1 MATSTVSMTN
11 NLSTD
16 GAFQTFNSAINTA
29 ILAMGWVASSDTGQM
44 NPATQVRTGI
54 STSAG
59 YIIYRMDDALQAT
72 CPVFLK
78 ILFGQGG
85 TATMYRLI
93 IQVANSTNGAGTLT
107 GNISTAWTF
116 TSTGTTA
123 ALNCYFS
130 GTTARLQI
138 ALFPSTTTAQ
148 MMLSIERDKDANG
161 ADQNLGFHIINYG
174 IGNVWNQQYIPAVA
188 YGPPCVAEAKA
199 CTLISS
205 QASQGSGGSTGVGVI
220 RPVAGAMRNPG
231 IGMLIVSRADWT
243 TEVTNSVTIYS
254 TARTY
259 IALTTATA
267 MSATSVANNAAVG
280 SFLLFE

>member
-1 MATSTVSMTN
+1 MTN
-11 NLSTD
+11 NLASD
-16 GAFQTFNSAINTA
+16 AAFQTFNSAINTA
-29 ILAMGWVASSDTGQM
+29 ILAMGWVASADTGQM
-44 NPATQVRTGI
+44 NPATQVRTGV

-59 YIIYRMDDALQAT
+59 YIIYTPNDALQAT
-72 CPVFLK
+72 CPIFLK

-93 IQVANSTNGAGTLT
+93 IQVSTSTNGAGTLT
-107 GNISTAWTF
+107 GNISNAFTH

-130 GTTARLQI
+130 GTTARLQM
-138 ALFPSTTTAQ
+138 ALFPSTASSQ
-148 MMLSIERDKDANG
+148 LMLSIERDKSAAG
-161 ADQNLGFHIINYG
+161 ADQANGFHIITYG
-174 IGNVWNQQYIPAVA
+174 IANVWNQQYIPAIA
-188 YGPPCVAEAKA
+188 YGPSCVVETKA

-205 QASQGSGGSTGVGVI
+205 QTSQGSGGSTGVGVI

-231 IGMLIVSRADWT
+231 IGMLIVARADWT

-259 IALTTATA
+259 LALTTATA
-267 MSATSVANNAAVG
+267 MASTAVANNTACG
-280 SFLLFE
+280 SFMLFE